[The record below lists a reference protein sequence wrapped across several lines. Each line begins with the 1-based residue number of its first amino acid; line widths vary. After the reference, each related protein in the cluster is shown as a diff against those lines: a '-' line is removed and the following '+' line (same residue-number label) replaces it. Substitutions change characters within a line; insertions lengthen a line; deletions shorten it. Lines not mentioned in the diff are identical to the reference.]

1 MSWGSNEDFFKRP
14 QKLWLLGLGTRNWVG
29 RRRRAENRG
38 RRCAADL
45 KCAERLP
52 EKVLIEK
59 VTSVLGSEGVSQWS
73 WGQERAFKPK
83 VGNGRTGSR
92 ALWENLGPET
102 PDRWALRCKTRQK
115 DKEDISEG
123 TYLFYGKDL
132 ELS

>member
-1 MSWGSNEDFFKRP
+1 M
-14 QKLWLLGLGTRNWVG
+14 G
-29 RRRRAENRG
+29 RRLGVENRG
-38 RRCAADL
+38 CSCVAGL

-92 ALWENLGPET
+92 ALWENHGAQ
-102 PDRWALRCKTRQK
+102 D
-115 DKEDISEG
+115 S
-123 TYLFYGKDL
+123 
-132 ELS
+132 